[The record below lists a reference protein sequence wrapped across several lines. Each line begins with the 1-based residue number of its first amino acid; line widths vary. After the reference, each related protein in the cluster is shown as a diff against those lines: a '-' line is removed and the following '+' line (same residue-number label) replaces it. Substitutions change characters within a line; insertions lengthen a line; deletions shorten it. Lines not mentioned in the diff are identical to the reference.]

1 MRRMS
6 LVLIALGAFLIV
18 LGPMI
23 RWYAYPRL
31 AVAPA
36 NQRSI
41 TTLVGEDA
49 TIFDIATLKE
59 ITTDLTTVVNTTGDA
74 STPGKKPGA
83 VTYVNSTSTT
93 SSDGVMRSREVERM
107 TFDARTGEAI
117 GDCCGDFVSATTGE
131 ETPVTHAGL
140 VAKFPFQTKQ
150 KTYDFWDGELGKKI
164 PIEYL
169 SSTQVEGVDVYKFSQ
184 TIPVTKVGT
193 LEVPLSVLGL
203 KGSETVTADKMYS
216 NVRTLWVEP
225 ETGVVIKRTEAQN
238 NTLDYEG
245 QSRVTLTEV
254 TTGFDDATVKANAEE
269 YGGQADTLHL
279 VRAVVPQVGFV
290 LGLVM
295 LVGGIVLG
303 RRRDTTGAGTRVRE
317 MAGTTA

>member
-18 LGPMI
+18 LAPMI
-23 RWYAYPRL
+23 RFYAYPRL

-41 TTLVGEDA
+41 TTLVGENA

-74 STPGKKPGA
+74 STPDKRAGA

-93 SSDGVMRSREVERM
+93 SADGVMRSRDVERM
-107 TFDARTGEAI
+107 TFDARTGMAI
-117 GDCCGDFVSATTGE
+117 KDCCGDFISTTTGE
-131 ETPVTHAGL
+131 ETPVVHEGL
-140 VAKFPFQTKQ
+140 PAKFPFQTEK
-150 KTYDFWDGELGKKI
+150 KSYPFWDAELRKAV
-164 PIEYL
+164 PIQYL
-169 SSTQVEGVDVYKFSQ
+169 ETGQVEGVDVYKFAQS
-184 TIPVTKVGT
+184 IPATQVGT
-193 LEVPLSVLGL
+193 MEVPLSVLGL
-203 KGSETVTADKMYS
+203 EGDETVTADTMYS

-225 ETGVVIKRTEAQN
+225 ETGVVLKRTEAVNQ
-238 NTLDYEG
+238 TLDYEG

-254 TTGFDDATVKANAEE
+254 VTGFDDATVKANADE
-269 YGGQADTLHL
+269 YGGQANLLHL
-279 VRAVVPQVGFV
+279 VRAVVPQVSFV

-295 LVGGIVLG
+295 LVGGVLLG
-303 RRRDTTGAGTRVRE
+303 RRKQNVGGTRVRE
-317 MAGTTA
+317 LADTHA

>member
-41 TTLVGEDA
+41 TTLVGENA

-74 STPGKKPGA
+74 STPERRPGA

-93 SSDGVMRSREVERM
+93 SADGVMRSRDVERM
-107 TFDARTGEAI
+107 TFDARTGLAI
-117 GDCCGDFVSATTGE
+117 PDCCGDFISTTTGE
-131 ETPVTHAGL
+131 ETPVVHEGL
-140 VAKFPFQTKQ
+140 PAKFPFQTEK
-150 KTYDFWDGELGKKI
+150 KAYPFWDAELGKAVSI
-164 PIEYL
+164 QYL
-169 SSTQVEGVDVYKFSQ
+169 EPAQVEGVDVYKFAQS
-184 TIPVTKVGT
+184 IPATKIGT

-203 KGSETVTADKMYS
+203 EGDENVIADKMYS

-225 ETGVVIKRTEAQN
+225 ETGVVLKRTEAVNQ
-238 NTLDYEG
+238 TLDYQG

-254 TTGFDDATVKANAEE
+254 VTGFDDATVKANADE
-269 YGGQADTLHL
+269 YGGQASLLHL
-279 VRAVVPQVGFV
+279 VRAVVPQVSFV
-290 LGLVM
+290 LGLTM
-295 LVGGIVLG
+295 LIAGVLLG
-303 RRRDTTGAGTRVRE
+303 RRKQNVGGSRVRE
-317 MAGTTA
+317 MAHTHA

>member
-41 TTLVGEDA
+41 TTLVGENA
-49 TIFDIATLKE
+49 TIFDIGTLKE

-74 STPGKKPGA
+74 STPEKRPGA

-93 SSDGVMRSREVERM
+93 SSDGVMRSRDVVRM
-107 TFDARTGEAI
+107 TFDARTGMAI
-117 GDCCGDFVSATTGE
+117 KDCCGDFVSATTGE
-131 ETPVTHAGL
+131 ETPIVHEGL
-140 VAKFPFQTKQ
+140 PAKFPFQTEK
-150 KTYDFWDGELGKKI
+150 KSYPFWDSDLGKAVTI
-164 PIEYL
+164 DYL
-169 SSTQVEGVDVYKFSQ
+169 SSTQVEGVDVYKFSH
-184 TIPVTKVGT
+184 TIPITKVGT
-193 LEVPLSVLGL
+193 MDVPLSVLGL
-203 KGSETVTADKMYS
+203 EGDETVAADKMYS

-238 NTLDYEG
+238 NTLDYDG

-269 YGGQADTLHL
+269 YGGQANLLHL
-279 VRAVVPQVGFV
+279 VRAVVPQISFV
-290 LGLVM
+290 LGLAM
-295 LVGGIVLG
+295 LVGGLLLG
-303 RRRDTTGAGTRVRE
+303 RRKQPAGGTRVRE
-317 MAGTTA
+317 MAETHA

>member
-41 TTLVGEDA
+41 TTLVGENA

-74 STPGKKPGA
+74 STPDKRAGA

-93 SSDGVMRSREVERM
+93 SADGVMRSRDVERM
-107 TFDARTGEAI
+107 TFDARTGMAI
-117 GDCCGDFVSATTGE
+117 KDCCGDFISTTTGE
-131 ETPVTHAGL
+131 ETPVVHEGL
-140 VAKFPFQTKQ
+140 PAKFPFQTEK
-150 KTYDFWDGELGKKI
+150 KSYPFWDAELGKAVEI
-164 PIEYL
+164 QYL
-169 SSTQVEGVDVYKFSQ
+169 ETGQVEGVDVYKFAQS
-184 TIPVTKVGT
+184 IPATKVGT
-193 LEVPLSVLGL
+193 MEVPLSVLGL
-203 KGSETVTADKMYS
+203 EGDETVTADKMYS

-225 ETGVVIKRTEAQN
+225 ETGVVLKRTEAVNQ
-238 NTLDYEG
+238 TLDYQG

-254 TTGFDDATVKANAEE
+254 VTAFDDATVKANADE
-269 YGGQADTLHL
+269 YGGQATLLHL
-279 VRAVVPQVGFV
+279 VRAVVPQVSFV

-295 LVGGIVLG
+295 LVSGLVLG
-303 RRRDTTGAGTRVRE
+303 RRKGSVSGTRARE
-317 MAGTTA
+317 MADVRS

>member
-6 LVLIALGAFLIV
+6 LVLIAVGAFLIV

-41 TTLVGEDA
+41 TTLVGENA

-74 STPGKKPGA
+74 STPEKHPGA

-93 SSDGVMRSREVERM
+93 SADGVMRSRDVERM
-107 TFDARTGEAI
+107 TFDARTGMAI
-117 GDCCGDFVSATTGE
+117 KDCCGDFISTTTGE
-131 ETPVTHAGL
+131 ETPVVHEGL
-140 VAKFPFQTKQ
+140 PAKFPFQTEK
-150 KTYDFWDGELGKKI
+150 KAYPFWDAELGTAVSI
-164 PIEYL
+164 QYL
-169 SSTQVEGVDVYKFSQ
+169 EEGQVEGVDVYKFAQS
-184 TIPVTKVGT
+184 IPATKVGT
-193 LEVPLSVLGL
+193 MDVPLSVLGL
-203 KGSETVTADKMYS
+203 EGDGTVTADKMYS

-225 ETGVVIKRTEAQN
+225 ETGVVLKRTEAVNQ
-238 NTLDYEG
+238 TLDYQG

-254 TTGFDDATVKANAEE
+254 VTGFDDATVKANADE
-269 YGGQADTLHL
+269 YGGQATLLHL
-279 VRAVVPQVGFV
+279 VRAVVPQVSFV

-295 LVGGIVLG
+295 LIGGVVLG
-303 RRRDTTGAGTRVRE
+303 RRKGSATGTRVRE
-317 MAGTTA
+317 MADARS

>member
-18 LGPMI
+18 LAPMI

-41 TTLVGEDA
+41 TTLVGENA

-74 STPGKKPGA
+74 STPSKREGA

-93 SSDGVMRSREVERM
+93 SADGVMRSRDVERM
-107 TFDARTGEAI
+107 TFDARTGMAVK
-117 GDCCGDFVSATTGE
+117 DCCGDFISTTTGE
-131 ETPVTHAGL
+131 ETPVIHEGL
-140 VAKFPFQTKQ
+140 PAKFPFQTEK
-150 KTYDFWDGELGKKI
+150 KSYPFWDAELRKAT
-164 PIEYL
+164 PIQYL
-169 SSTQVEGVDVYKFSQ
+169 ETTQVEGIEVYKFAQ
-184 TIPVTKVGT
+184 TIPATQVG
-193 LEVPLSVLGL
+193 EMDVPLSVLGL
-203 KGSETVTADKMYS
+203 EGDETVTAATMYS

-225 ETGVVIKRTEAQN
+225 ETGVVIKRSEAVNQ
-238 NTLDYEG
+238 TLDYDG

-254 TTGFDDATVKANAEE
+254 VTGYDDATVKANADE
-269 YGGQADTLHL
+269 YGGQANLLHL
-279 VRAVVPQVGFV
+279 VRAVVPQISFV

-295 LVGGIVLG
+295 LIGGIVAS
-303 RRRDTTGAGTRVRE
+303 RRTSTVGGTRVRE
-317 MAGTTA
+317 MADVRS

>member
-41 TTLVGEDA
+41 TTLVGENA
-49 TIFDIATLKE
+49 TIFDIGTLKE

-74 STPGKKPGA
+74 SAPDKCEGA

-93 SSDGVMRSREVERM
+93 SADGVMRSRDIERM
-107 TFDARTGEAI
+107 TFNARTGMAVKNC
-117 GDCCGDFVSATTGE
+117 GGDFVSDTEGV
-131 ETPVTHAGL
+131 ETPITHEGL
-140 VAKFPFQTKQ
+140 PAKFPFQTEK
-150 KTYDFWDGELGKKI
+150 KSYPFWDGELKKAVQI
-164 PIEYL
+164 DYL
-169 SSTQVEGVDVYKFSQ
+169 ESTQVEGVDVYKFSH
-184 TIPVTKVGT
+184 TIPVTQIGT
-193 LEVPLSVLGL
+193 LDVPLSVLGL
-203 KGSETVTADKMYS
+203 EGDETVTADKMYS
-216 NVRTLWVEP
+216 NVRTMWVEP
-225 ETGVVIKRTEAQN
+225 ETGVVLKRAEAVNQ
-238 NTLDYEG
+238 TLDYQG

-254 TTGFDDATVKANAEE
+254 TTGFDDATVKANADE
-269 YGGQADTLHL
+269 YGGQANLLHL

-295 LVGGIVLG
+295 LIGGVLLG
-303 RRRDTTGAGTRVRE
+303 RRKQTAGGSRVRE
-317 MAGTTA
+317 MADTTA